1 MYITYI
7 MRRTQIYLDDEQDRL
22 LGIRAEA
29 LGTTKS
35 AVIRDA
41 VDAFLERG
49 PSVGSELQRL
59 RAAVAQAGGIAP
71 TLPSG
76 EDYVED
82 LRAADRDRER
92 ELDARR
98 VA

>member
-1 MYITYI
+1 MYTTYI

-22 LGIRAEA
+22 LSIRADA

-41 VDAFLERG
+41 IDAFLMRERSG
-49 PSVGSELQRL
+49 DSELQRL
-59 RAAVAQAGGIAP
+59 RAAVADAAGVASS
-71 TLPSG
+71 LPAG
-76 EDYVED
+76 QEYVEK
-82 LRAADRDRER
+82 LRAADLDRQR